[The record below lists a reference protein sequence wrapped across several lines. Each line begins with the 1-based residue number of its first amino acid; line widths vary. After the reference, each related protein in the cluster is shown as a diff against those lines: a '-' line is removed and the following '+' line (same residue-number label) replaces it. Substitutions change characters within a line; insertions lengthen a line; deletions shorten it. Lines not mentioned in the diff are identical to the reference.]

1 MFKVNEIFLSIQGEG
16 LNMGMPMIFLRF
28 YGCNLRC
35 KWCDTKYSYG
45 IPKEYLDEE
54 AVKFWKSSTFQEMST
69 AAILQKIAKF
79 SGVKAVCVTGGEPL
93 VQPLNEL
100 ARLLW
105 FLRCNDYYT
114 QIQTNGTIYDQDVF
128 RQCSFVSMD
137 MKPPSSGMKSEIGC
151 LQNLNLLFAKGKACE
166 VKVVVAD
173 QKDLDFALTEIY
185 PIAKMPLILQPEGGK
200 NIDWIKDQ
208 VVKTYP
214 NVRILPQLHKL
225 YGWR

>member
-45 IPKEYLDEE
+45 IPKEYLD
-54 AVKFWKSSTFQEMST
+54 
-69 AAILQKIAKF
+69 
-79 SGVKAVCVTGGEPL
+79 GEPL
-93 VQPLNEL
+93 VQPLDEL